1 MKLKRSIDTEIRDF
15 VSLDHRW
22 RSADEGLIWCWE
34 RGRQM
39 SEEDPELASRARNGE
54 LMLLNW
60 TGGIH
65 VKFDE
70 EGDLVMPMVK
80 RKKGT
85 LHYLA
90 QWQGLTGKDLDIDTD
105 RPTTLVCSLTGVK
118 VTYSK
123 NGWKPKKKK

>member
-39 SEEDPELASRARNGE
+39 SEEDPELASRARKGE
-54 LMLLNW
+54 LMVLNW
-60 TGGIH
+60 TGG
-65 VKFDE
+65 VPFRFK
-70 EGDLVMPMVK
+70 GK

-90 QWQGLTGKDLDIDTD
+90 QWQGLTGRDLDIDTD
-105 RPTTLVCSLTGVK
+105 KPTTLVCSLTGVK

-123 NGWKPKKKK
+123 NG